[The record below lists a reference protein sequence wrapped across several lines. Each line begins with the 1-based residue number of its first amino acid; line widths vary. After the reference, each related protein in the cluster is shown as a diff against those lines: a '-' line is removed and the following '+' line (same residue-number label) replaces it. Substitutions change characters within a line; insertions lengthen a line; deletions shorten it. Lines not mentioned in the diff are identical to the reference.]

1 MVKFAVY
8 LILLAIMVMDLI
20 VTLRPPDVT
29 GYTVEVAL
37 QVLQEYTRTLG
48 TLDMSFKIV
57 TVVLFGLLVFPRS
70 NE

>member
-20 VTLRPPDVT
+20 VTLRPPDIT

-57 TVVLFGLLVFPRS
+57 TVVLFGLLVFSRS

>member
-1 MVKFAVY
+1 MVKFTVF

-29 GYTVEVAL
+29 GYTVEAAL
-37 QVLQEYTRTLG
+37 QVLQQYTQTLG

-57 TVVLFGLLVFPRS
+57 TVVLFCLLVFPRS

>member
-1 MVKFAVY
+1 MVKFAVF

-48 TLDMSFKIV
+48 TLDVSFKIV
-57 TVVLFGLLVFPRS
+57 TVVLFCLLVFPRS
-70 NE
+70 ND

>member
-57 TVVLFGLLVFPRS
+57 TVVLFGLLVFSRS